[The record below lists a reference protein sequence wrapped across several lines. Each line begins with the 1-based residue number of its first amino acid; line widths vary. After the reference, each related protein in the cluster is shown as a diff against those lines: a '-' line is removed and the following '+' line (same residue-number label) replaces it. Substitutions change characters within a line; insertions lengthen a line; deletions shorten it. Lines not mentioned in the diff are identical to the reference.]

1 MLRNQPSVG
10 EFAVLGILAQRS
22 MHGYE
27 MAHCFEHED
36 LCEVYPIEQSML
48 YTHVRK
54 LEERGL
60 ISGAEERVG
69 QRPPR
74 KTYSLSETGTE
85 SLRNW
90 LGEPVERMRQ
100 VRVEFLMKLYFL
112 RAIDPAAE
120 RHLLRRQLEVCE
132 AYYLRLSERVQNST
146 GFTRLVAMSKESAAE
161 ATLGWLRKYSNELD
175 EPAVVAR
182 VGGRA

>member
-1 MLRNQPSVG
+1 MPSNQPSVG

-112 RAIDPAAE
+112 HAIDPAWQGPE
-120 RHLLRRQLEVCE
+120 FLP
-132 AYYLRLSERVQNST
+132 T
-146 GFTRLVAMSKESAAE
+146 
-161 ATLGWLRKYSNELD
+161 LD
-175 EPAVVAR
+175 EFSAPLTWLAR
-182 VGGRA
+182 VDGATVATR